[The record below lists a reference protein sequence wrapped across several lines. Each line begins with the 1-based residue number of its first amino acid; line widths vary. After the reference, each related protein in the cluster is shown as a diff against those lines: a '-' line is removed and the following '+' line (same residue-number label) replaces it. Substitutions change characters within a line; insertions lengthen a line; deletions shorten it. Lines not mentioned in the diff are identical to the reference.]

1 MSNKLFGSKQH
12 QSSPPAA
19 FFYKDPQN
27 TENIPPT
34 NILSPTKSS
43 TFNTTPQKVSTPRK
57 MLANMKAKVLRK
69 STAINF
75 ENDATSTSSGSS
87 NGDEHANPQVVL
99 STPKK
104 AGGVS
109 ESFDEDFA
117 GDAREEMDRKP
128 QESPEAI
135 RVSMNESQHKTVQI
149 EKKILKKA
157 LPKPSSTEQDVPTS
171 PSDTNLEEV
180 HKDLSSLSDQLNSC
194 VFDKQF
200 SDFVIQCGPS
210 LSTKYYVHRVILASR
225 SSYFRALL
233 SNTSSSLYTSQQRYS
248 WEREDIHPEVFG
260 KVLEYLYTG
269 QVRLRLDNVLDI
281 FVQSEEFGIPCLKRL
296 CELYLIEHGDYENMA
311 LLLEMAI
318 ENKALDLVKHCYQY
332 IDKNIKMV
340 LKSDSIKHVKVST
353 IIQIIS
359 RDSLSLEPLEEVLV
373 FEAVQKWC
381 DLRKH
386 LPFEASSIAKLIEHV
401 RYPLMSSDQ
410 LATVVEPSNLV
421 PQHPLLFEAYKYHLV
436 PEKNNQAPRFRT
448 RGTKQQ

>member
-19 FFYKDPQN
+19 FCYKGPQN
-27 TENIPPT
+27 AENIPPT
-34 NILSPTKSS
+34 NILSPTKSTTYS
-43 TFNTTPQKVSTPRK
+43 NTPQKVSTPRK

-69 STAINF
+69 SNAVHF
-75 ENDATSTSSGSS
+75 ENDAASTSSGSS
-87 NGDEHANPQVVL
+87 NGDEQANQHVMS

-104 AGGVS
+104 SSGVS
-109 ESFDEDFA
+109 ESFDDDY
-117 GDAREEMDRKP
+117 DAREDKP

-135 RVSMNESQHKTVQI
+135 RVSMNDSQHKTVQI

-157 LPKPSSTEQDVPTS
+157 LPKPSSTSTEQDLPTS
-171 PSDTNLEEV
+171 PSDTNHEEV

-210 LSTKYYVHRVILASR
+210 LSTKYYAHRVILASR

-340 LKSDSIKHVKVST
+340 LKSDSIKHVKMNT

-359 RDSLSLEPLEEVLV
+359 RDSLQLEPLEEVLV
-373 FEAVQKWC
+373 FESVQKWC
-381 DLRKH
+381 ELRKH
-386 LPFEASSIAKLIEHV
+386 LPFEASSIAKVIEHV

-448 RGTKQQ
+448 RAAKQQ